1 MGERSSGKK
10 GTAVADN
17 ITIKD
22 IARICGVGIGTVS
35 RAINNDS
42 RVSEK
47 TREKILQAVK
57 EHHYI
62 PNNSARNLKMTES
75 NTIGLLFSGIDN
87 PFFQGMIS
95 IFEKACDRL
104 GYSFF
109 LYAVRENDRVE
120 NVAMEV
126 CKERRL
132 KGLIIMGGQL
142 SFPNRRLDSLGIPY
156 VLCTVTV
163 PGNVDK
169 LPCSSVSIDD
179 VRESCRAVS
188 YLCGQGHRRIA
199 ILAGRTSESPCGVGM
214 LRLEGY
220 RRALEEHG
228 IDFDPALVAYM
239 SEDLPEYSMPNGY
252 ATMKRLLETGTDFTA
267 VFAVSDAMA
276 LGACRA
282 MSEAGLRIPEDCSII
297 GFDGQYYTE
306 YMTPALTTVVQPV
319 TEMGQKAVELLD
331 DAIRRNAP
339 PACVIYDAELRIRES
354 VRKI

>member
-1 MGERSSGKK
+1 M
-10 GTAVADN
+10 
-17 ITIKD
+17 TIKD

-35 RAINNDS
+35 RAINNDP

-47 TREKILQAVK
+47 TQEKILRAVK
-57 EHHYI
+57 EHHYV
-62 PNNSARNLKMTES
+62 PNNSARNLKMAES

-95 IFEKACDRL
+95 IFENACDEL

-132 KGLIIMGGQL
+132 KGLIILGGQL
-142 SFPNRRLDSLGIPY
+142 SFPNRRLDSLGVPY

-163 PGNVDK
+163 PRDGDA
-169 LPCSSVSIDD
+169 LPCSTVSIDD
-179 VRESCRAVS
+179 EKESFRAVS
-188 YLCGQGHRRIA
+188 YLCEQGHRRIA
-199 ILAGRTSESPCGVGM
+199 ILAGRTGESPYGVGT
-214 LRLEGY
+214 LRLAGY

-228 IDFDPALVAYM
+228 IEFDPALVEYM

-252 ATMKRLLETGTDFTA
+252 DTMKRLLARGADFTA
-267 VFAVSDAMA
+267 VFAVSDTMA
-276 LGACRA
+276 FGAFRA
-282 MSEAGLRIPEDCSII
+282 LREAGRRVPEDCSII
-297 GFDGQYYTE
+297 GYDGQYYTE
-306 YMTPALTTVVQPV
+306 FMTPSLTTVVQPV
-319 TEMGQKAVELLD
+319 SEMALKSVELLD

-339 PACVIYDAELRIRES
+339 PVCVTYDAELRVREA
-354 VRKI
+354 VMKIE